1 MYKKILV
8 PLDGS
13 TFAEQALARAGALA
27 AAHHASVVLVMV
39 HHAPTPNFAPD
50 GVWLDVSGLE
60 AELRTQQQQYL
71 EKIAAELRDKFNIV
85 VCSELLEAPTTSA
98 ICGYAQAHDVEL
110 IALTTHGRT
119 GFSRAWLG
127 SVADNIVRHSVVP
140 VLLLRPHTNGAPVHS
155 DTKHHGGFHR
165 ILVPLDGSPE
175 AELAIHHAAALGR
188 ASNASYVLARIVAPV
203 PMVPK
208 NLPIDF
214 IASGLPVDSVATARC
229 LLEARLYLA
238 VQVVALKSNGCVASV
253 ETQVRLAS
261 EVAPAL
267 IVLAESEG
275 VDAIAMTSHGRGAS
289 RLFVGSVADKILRGT
304 TSAVLLFRPH
314 PNS

>member
-13 TFAEQALARAGALA
+13 TFAEQALPRAGALA
-27 AAHHASVVLVMV
+27 AAHHASVVLVTV
-39 HHAPTPNFAPD
+39 HHVPTPNFAPD

-60 AELRTQQQQYL
+60 AELRNQQQQYL
-71 EKIAAELRDKFNIV
+71 EKIAAELRNKLSIV
-85 VCSELLEAPTTSA
+85 VNVELLDAPVTAS
-98 ICGYAQAHDVEL
+98 ICAYAQEHDVDL

-127 SVADNIVRHSVVP
+127 SVADGIVRHSVVP
-140 VLLLRPHTNGAPVHS
+140 VLMLRPHVNGSSPPP
-155 DTKHHGGFHR
+155 DTKNDGAFNR
-165 ILVPLDGSPE
+165 ILVPLDGSHE

-188 ASNASYVLARIVAPV
+188 ASNANYVLARIVAPV
-203 PMVPK
+203 PIVPT
-208 NLPIDF
+208 NVPLDF
-214 IASGLPVDSVATARC
+214 IATGLPVDSVATARC

-238 VQVVALKSNGCVASV
+238 VKVVALKSNGCASPV

-267 IVLAESEG
+267 IALAESEA

-304 TSAVLLFRPH
+304 TSAVLLFHPQPH
-314 PNS
+314 S

>member
-13 TFAEQALARAGALA
+13 TFAEQALPRAGALA
-27 AAHHASVVLVMV
+27 AAHHTSIALVMV
-39 HHAPTPNFAPD
+39 HHVPTPNFAPD

-60 AELRTQQQQYL
+60 AELRTQQQHYL
-71 EKIAAELRDKFNIV
+71 EKIATALREKFNIV
-85 VCSELLEAPTTSA
+85 VCSELLDAPTTSA
-98 ICGYAQAHDVEL
+98 ICNYAQGHGVDL
-110 IALTTHGRT
+110 IAMTTHGRT

-127 SVADNIVRHSVVP
+127 SVADDIVRHSVIP
-140 VLLLRPHTNGAPVHS
+140 VLLLRPHTNAVPTLR
-155 DTKHHGGFHR
+155 DTQRNGGFHR
-165 ILVPLDGSPE
+165 ILVPLDGSPQ
-175 AELAIHHAAALGR
+175 AELAIRHAAALGN
-188 ASNASYVLARIVAPV
+188 ASDASYVLARIVAPV
-203 PMVPK
+203 PMIPTD
-208 NLPIDF
+208 LPLDF
-214 IASGLPVDSVATARC
+214 IASGLPVDSLATARC

-238 VQVVALKSNGCVASV
+238 VQVVVLKSKGCVASV

-267 IVLAESEG
+267 IGLAESEG

-304 TSAVLLFRPH
+304 SSAVLLFRPPPH
-314 PNS
+314 P

>member
-1 MYKKILV
+1 MYKKILI

-13 TFAEQALARAGALA
+13 TFAEQALLRAGALA
-27 AAHHASVVLVMV
+27 AAHHATVVLVTV
-39 HHAPTPNFAPD
+39 HHVPTPNFAPD

-60 AELRTQQQQYL
+60 TELRTQQQQYL
-71 EKIAAELRDKFNIV
+71 EKIAAELRTTCSIV
-85 VCSELLEAPTTSA
+85 VDVALLDAPITAS
-98 ICGYAQAHDVEL
+98 ICAYAQAHDVDL

-127 SVADNIVRHSVVP
+127 SVADGIVRHSVVP
-140 VLLLRPHTNGAPVHS
+140 VLLLRPHLPGTSPHPQKKTDGA
-155 DTKHHGGFHR
+155 FNR
-165 ILVPLDGSPE
+165 ILVPLDGSHE

-188 ASNASYVLARIVAPV
+188 ASNATFVLARIVASV
-203 PMVPK
+203 PMIPTNVP
-208 NLPIDF
+208 LDF

-238 VQVVALKSNGCVASV
+238 VQVVALKSNGCSSLV

-267 IVLAESEG
+267 IALAECEG
-275 VDAIAMTSHGRGAS
+275 VDAIAMTSHGRGAT

-304 TSAVLLFRPH
+304 TSAVLLFHPQPH
-314 PNS
+314 S